1 MTSQATDP
9 APRDP
14 RMSRDADP
22 ARRGRDEGP
31 PGARGPGLA
40 IVRGFGRVLGAMPR
54 PVAAGAALG
63 WMVLIWWLSS
73 GPIDFRPPLPAAG
86 FVWNLAHAP
95 VFGLLAALVAAAAA
109 PRPLPADWPRPGRT
123 ACLVAL
129 LVAMSWA
136 AADEYHQSRV
146 DGRHGSLFDFAT
158 DVTGAAG
165 ALWLA
170 SYAGRRGAHE
180 RGMRG
185 RIALAI
191 GLCAALAGLTT
202 IADRLGAS

>member
-1 MTSQATDP
+1 MTTPVTDP
-9 APRDP
+9 QP
-14 RMSRDADP
+14 S
-22 ARRGRDEGP
+22 GP
-31 PGARGPGLA
+31 WLA
-40 IVRGFGRVLGAMPR
+40 TVRAVGRVLGALPR

-86 FVWNLAHAP
+86 FFWNLAHAP
-95 VFGLLAALVAAAAA
+95 VFGLLAAFVAAAAA

-123 ACLVAL
+123 ACLVAFL
-129 LVAMSWA
+129 AVGIWA
-136 AADEYHQSRV
+136 AADELHQARV
-146 DGRHGSLFDFAT
+146 AGRHGSPFDFAT

-185 RIALAI
+185 RLVVAI
-191 GLCAALAGLTT
+191 GLCAAMAGLAT
-202 IADRLGAS
+202 IADRMGVS